1 MSKKHSTTFS
11 EIKDIALA
19 NPAVRAAYDE
29 AEDEWKLRELLLKAR
44 KNAKLSQTELAKR
57 LGVASSNIN
66 RIEKSPLNTNI
77 KTILKY
83 LNACNAKIDMN
94 LSTL

>member
-1 MSKKHSTTFS
+1 MNKKHSTTFN

-19 NPAVRAAYDE
+19 DPVARAAYDD
-29 AEDEWKLRELLLKAR
+29 AEDEWKLRELLLTAR
-44 KNAKLSQTELAKR
+44 ETAKLSQTELAKR
-57 LGVASSNIN
+57 LDIAPSNIN
-66 RIEKSPLNTNI
+66 RIERAPLNTNI